1 MLDSDILMSDSLISA
16 HLGQTGKYG
25 IHLDRLT
32 HIYFENIQFENN
44 HQSMLNIVS
53 ENKMVF
59 NNSQL
64 VNHTGNF
71 INIETHSSGAY
82 FTLLS
87 NINFTDLL
95 ADEGSFIAIEN
106 KNVLNQSIRFENIVF
121 ANKSV
126 KSLRCHKR
134 VI

>member
-1 MLDSDILMSDSLISA
+1 VLDSDILMSDSLISA

-71 INIETHSSGAY
+71 INIETHSS
-82 FTLLS
+82 